1 MLVSDLVANWV
12 GALASAVDVQ
22 VAQAA
27 GERGGT
33 EMGALLTCS
42 YFPDA
47 TVGELG
53 EVLGLTGSGAVRL
66 VDRLERAGLVVRQA
80 RRGRSVT
87 VRLSVRGRRV
97 AEDLQRRRLAVID
110 GLLSSLTAD
119 ERRQLAGMLEKVLH
133 NAGLGG
139 AQARRVCRF
148 CDHLRCDGE
157 ACPVG
162 RSLREQGQ
170 PPPRAAAAGAI

>member
-1 MLVSDLVANWV
+1 MADWV
-12 GALASAVDVQ
+12 GALASAVD
-22 VAQAA
+22 AEMARAA

-33 EMGALLTCS
+33 EIGALLTCS
-42 YFPDA
+42 YFPGA

-66 VDRLERAGLVVRQA
+66 VDRLERDGLVVRQA

-87 VRLSVRGRRV
+87 VRLSGRGRRL
-97 AEDLQRRRLAVID
+97 AADLQRRRLAVIE

-119 ERRQLAGMLEKVLH
+119 ERGQFAGMLGKVLH
-133 NAGLGG
+133 DARLGAG
-139 AQARRVCRF
+139 QARRVCRF
-148 CDHLRCDGE
+148 CDHRRCDGE

-162 RSLREQGQ
+162 RSLRERGL
-170 PPPRAAAAGAI
+170 PAPRAAAAEMR